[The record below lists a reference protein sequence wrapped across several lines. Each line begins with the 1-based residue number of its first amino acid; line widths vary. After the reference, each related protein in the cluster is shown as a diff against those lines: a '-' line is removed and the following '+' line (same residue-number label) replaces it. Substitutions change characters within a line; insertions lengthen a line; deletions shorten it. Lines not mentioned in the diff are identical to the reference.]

1 MRHRGKAGILAP
13 CSLFSPLL
21 PRVVMF
27 SLDFDHIMGGPD
39 VSQNFEFSKIFKS
52 VPGKPEILS
61 GLDMLH
67 GTGWTLKK

>member
-21 PRVVMF
+21 PRAAMF

-39 VSQNFEFSKIFKS
+39 VSQNFEFRS
-52 VPGKPEILS
+52 S
-61 GLDMLH
+61 GQSLES
-67 GTGWTLKK
+67 LKFFQA